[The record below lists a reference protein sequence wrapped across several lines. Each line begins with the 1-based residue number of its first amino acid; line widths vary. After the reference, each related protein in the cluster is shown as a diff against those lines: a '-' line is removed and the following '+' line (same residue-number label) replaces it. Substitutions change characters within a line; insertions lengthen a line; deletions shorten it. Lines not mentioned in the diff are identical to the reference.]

1 MIKNTLRRWGA
12 GLLAWACAAS
22 GWAAEGVPAAPAV
35 PTAAASAPAGGTRR
49 PLAHFARLPL
59 IEQLV
64 LSPDGQR
71 IAGLM
76 NHGNDT
82 FVFVRDLAGDPTLR
96 PILKTDNR
104 SHRFSWLRW
113 ANDDRLAISA
123 RYANRRGWTEVSETR
138 LFSVKRDG
146 SGLVNLVRALPFA
159 NGRAAQF
166 QDQVIDWLPRDGQ
179 HVLMQLAENGSASP
193 AVYRVNL
200 ETARRVP
207 VHGPRT
213 HVRRWITDQQHRVRV
228 GLRQEG
234 ARIDVLVCDPDGEN
248 WRTAWRYDVFDASAV
263 WPLGFGA
270 DAHRLIVTADH
281 EGRRA
286 VFDVDLSDP
295 ALPRRLLLDHP
306 DVDIGG
312 SLLHDPS
319 TADAIGIDAALV
331 GNAGHSFWNP
341 DIKGLL
347 QAIDRALPDRR
358 NELLQFDGSGKKYVL
373 FSTGNGGP
381 GRFFIGMRDTGELIP
396 AAETYPELAEADP
409 PLPRK
414 KALDLRARDGHPL
427 PSFVTLP
434 EGVPPHRLPTVVLP
448 HGGPISLDTVDFDPW
463 VQFLANRGYAVL
475 QVNFRGS
482 AGLGHAHLRS
492 GLKRWGLEMQD
503 DLSDALQWLVDQGT
517 ADPARVCI
525 VGGSYGGFAALMG
538 AARTP
543 DLYRCAISFAGV
555 SDLIDLGLHQRQF
568 VDAEAVFERQV
579 GDLWGDRAQLKAT
592 SPRRLVDQIKAP
604 VLLVHGTADR
614 SVPFD
619 QSDDMASAL
628 KRAGKAHRFV
638 RQDDGDH
645 HLSHQA
651 HRTQFFQELEAFLDS
666 HIGPD
671 AASPRASSSSPPTMP
686 AAPTR

>member
-1 MIKNTLRRWGA
+1 MGVLV
-12 GLLAWACAAS
+12 WACAAA
-22 GWAAEGVPAAPAV
+22 GRAADDAPPPAPASTAAPA
-35 PTAAASAPAGGTRR
+35 ASAASAGPTAPSPNGPAARL

-59 IEQLV
+59 VEHLT

-71 IAGLM
+71 IAGFL

-82 FVFVRDLAGDPTLR
+82 VLFVRDLAGDPTLR

-113 ANDDRLAISA
+113 ANNERLAVSA
-123 RYANRRGWTEVSETR
+123 RYASRRGWTEVAETR
-138 LFSVKRDG
+138 LFSIKRDG
-146 SGLVNLVRALPFA
+146 SGLVNLVREAPFS

-166 QDQVIDWLPRDGQ
+166 QDQVIDWLPEDGQ
-179 HVLMQLAENGSASP
+179 HVLMQLAEDGSASP
-193 AVYRVNL
+193 AVYRVNV

-213 HVRRWITDQQHRVRV
+213 GVRQWLTDRQHQVRV

-234 ARIDVLVCDPDGEN
+234 ARIDVLVCDPDGQN
-248 WRTAWRYDVFDASAV
+248 WRSAWRYDVFDASAV

-270 DAHRLIVTADH
+270 DPNRLIVAADH

-286 VFDVDLSDP
+286 VFEVDLRDP
-295 ALPRRLLLDHP
+295 ALPRRPLLVHP
-306 DVDIGG
+306 HHDLTGQ
-312 SLLHDPS
+312 LLHDPA
-319 TADAIGIDAALV
+319 TGEAIGIDTGML
-331 GNAGHSFWNP
+331 GNAGDSFWSAAT
-341 DIKGLL
+341 KGLL
-347 QAIDRALPDRR
+347 QAIDRALPGRR
-358 NELLQFDGSGKKYVL
+358 NTLLQFDGSGKKYL
-373 FSTGNGGP
+373 LYSIGNGEP
-381 GRFFIGMRDTGELIP
+381 GRFFVGFRDKGELTP
-396 AAETYPELAEADP
+396 LAETHPELAGQA
-409 PLPRK
+409 LPRK
-414 KALDLRARDGHPL
+414 EALALRARDGHPL

-434 EGVPPHRLPTVVLP
+434 VGVAPRKLPTVVLP
-448 HGGPISLDTVDFDPW
+448 HGGPISLDSADFDPW

-482 AGLGHAHLRS
+482 AGFGHAHLRS

-538 AARTP
+538 AAKTP
-543 DLYRCAISFAGV
+543 DLYRCAVSFAGV

-579 GDLWGDRAQLKAT
+579 GAVWGDRDQLKAT
-592 SPRRLVDQIKAP
+592 SPRRLAAQIKAP

-628 KRAGKAHRFV
+628 KRAGKTYRFV
-638 RQDDGDH
+638 RQEDGDH

-651 HRTQFFQELEAFLDS
+651 HRTQFFQELEAFLDA
-666 HIGPD
+666 HIGP
-671 AASPRASSSSPPTMP
+671 AAEP
-686 AAPTR
+686 AR